1 VLSLL
6 IIPQSRTL
14 SSAAAQATV
23 KPPIQVFGLEG
34 RYATALYSAA
44 SKLSQLD
51 QVEKDLTA
59 LQATIR
65 SDKKLREHVTSP
77 IINKKVMAT
86 ALKEA
91 AEKLRFAPATANLL
105 GLLADNGRLKR
116 LDTVINA
123 YKTIMAAHTN
133 WRWRS
138 SRTLN
143 RATASTSTSTRI
155 LTSRTRLARVHQH
168 AHQVEGGKEPAQT
181 SADEALRQQ
190 EASQAGRRPR
200 RWKHNRSRRQQ
211 RGGVGGAGAD

>member
-1 VLSLL
+1 MASINKLALL
-6 IIPQSRTL
+6 SRTL

-23 KPPIQVFGLEG
+23 KPPVQVFGLEG

-65 SDKKLREHVTSP
+65 SDKKLREYVTSP

-91 AEKLRFAPATANLL
+91 SEKLRFAPATVNLL
-105 GLLADNGRLKR
+105 GLLADNGRLKK

-123 YKTIMAAHTN
+123 YKTIMAAH
-133 WRWRS
+133 RGEVVCEVV
-138 SRTLN
+138 
-143 RATASTSTSTRI
+143 TAKPLDASQSKQLEGALKSFLKGNESLKI
-155 LTSRTRLARVHQH
+155 TSRVDPSII
-168 AHQVEGGKEPAQT
+168 GGLIVSIGDKYVNMSIATKVKLYTDVIQT
-181 SADEALRQQ
+181 AA
-190 EASQAGRRPR
+190 
-200 RWKHNRSRRQQ
+200 
-211 RGGVGGAGAD
+211 

>member
-1 VLSLL
+1 ML
-6 IIPQSRTL
+6 IPQSRTL

-23 KPPIQVFGLEG
+23 KPPVQVFGLEG

-65 SDKKLREHVTSP
+65 SDKKLREYVTSP

-91 AEKLRFAPATANLL
+91 SEKLRFAPATVNLL
-105 GLLADNGRLKR
+105 GLLADNGRLKK

-123 YKTIMAAHTN
+123 YKTIMAAH
-133 WRWRS
+133 RGEVVCEVV
-138 SRTLN
+138 
-143 RATASTSTSTRI
+143 TAKPLDASQSKQLEGALKSFLKGNESLKI
-155 LTSRTRLARVHQH
+155 TSRVDPSII
-168 AHQVEGGKEPAQT
+168 GGLIVSIGDKYVDMSIATKVKLYTDVIQT
-181 SADEALRQQ
+181 AA
-190 EASQAGRRPR
+190 
-200 RWKHNRSRRQQ
+200 
-211 RGGVGGAGAD
+211 